1 MNDAR
6 RTSAGATAAS
16 AGENVMELLKLMA
29 RDEEDLR
36 IISAHMQDAVVR
48 VGDITYLAQKGRFVL
63 LANRFEWLS
72 HLRGEHDTP
81 MQARTGL
88 HFEHVRRVRC
98 RNIRQDAP
106 NGVLELLA
114 IAFHPAEEEEEAGF
128 IDLIFAGDGIIR
140 LEVECIQAWMEDLGE
155 SWCVDCTPSHD
166 LPAATDDEH

>member
-1 MNDAR
+1 MSDAQR
-6 RTSAGATAAS
+6 PTTGAFREAA
-16 AGENVMELLKLMA
+16 ATNAAEEAMELLKLMA
-29 RDEEDLR
+29 QDEEDLR

-48 VGDITYLAQKGRFVL
+48 VGDICWMPKKGRFAL

-88 HFEHVRRVRC
+88 HFEHVRRVRS
-98 RNIRQDAP
+98 RNIRQDAR

-114 IAFHPAEEEEEAGF
+114 IAFHPAEQKEAGI

-155 SWCVDCTPSHD
+155 CWQADC
-166 LPAATDDEH
+166 LPCHDDETG

>member
-1 MNDAR
+1 MSEQDS
-6 RTSAGATAAS
+6 TLST
-16 AGENVMELLKLMA
+16 AGETAMELLKLAA

-36 IISAHMQDAVVR
+36 IISAHMQDALVR
-48 VGDITYLAQKGRFVL
+48 VGDMTFLREKGCFAL

-72 HLRGEHDTP
+72 HLRGEHDAP

-88 HFEHVRRVRC
+88 HFEHVRRVRS
-98 RNIRQDAP
+98 RNIRQDARD
-106 NGVLELLA
+106 GVLELLA

-155 SWCVDCTPSHD
+155 CWQADC
-166 LPAATDDEH
+166 LPCHEDESGTQGD